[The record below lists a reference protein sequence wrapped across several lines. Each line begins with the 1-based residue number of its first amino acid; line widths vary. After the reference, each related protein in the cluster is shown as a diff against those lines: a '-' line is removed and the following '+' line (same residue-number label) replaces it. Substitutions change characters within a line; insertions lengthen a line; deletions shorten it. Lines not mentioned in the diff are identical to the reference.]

1 MIEMKNPVVELDGDE
16 MARVLWGM
24 IKDALLRPFI
34 DLKTEYYD
42 LGLPHRDETADAVT
56 LEAAEAIRRLHV
68 GVKCATITPNAKRME
83 EYSLHQMWKSPN
95 GTIRAAL
102 DGTVF
107 RAPILTSRI
116 KPHVSNWVK
125 PITIA
130 RHAYG
135 DVYKAAELRVP
146 GPGTA
151 TLTFRSADGAETTQ
165 TVYDFECAGVL
176 QGQYNKDSSIES
188 FARACFSYALS
199 VRQDLWFS
207 AKDTIAKQYDGAFR
221 DIFRRIYEAE
231 FKAAFGD
238 HLLIG
243 RKYLIEHGLE
253 INGLEE
259 TEEDRERTVKGN
271 ISLQLRNPEIDNTH
285 LNEAGYI
292 ALAQGVYEKG
302 KELGY
307 W

>member
-1 MIEMKNPVVELDGDE
+1 MRISILCIATALSASLFLTACSGSQSGQKEQNNAEQNKKEQASESGTESGNSSEYATLHPAYAEVNSPDEEINCWGDSITEGYGGDELTYPDVLAQLTGMPVRNLGVGGEDSREILARSLAYGSQKEDILVIQMGDNGGWDELDELIGQ
-16 MARVLWGM
+16 
-24 IKDALLRPFI
+24 
-34 DLKTEYYD
+34 Y
-42 LGLPHRDETADAVT
+42 
-56 LEAAEAIRRLHV
+56 RRLIDAA
-68 GVKCATITPNAKRME
+68 GTNRYIIITSTDDP
-83 EYSLHQMWKSPN
+83 
-95 GTIRAAL
+95 
-102 DGTVF
+102 D
-107 RAPILTSRI
+107 
-116 KPHVSNWVK
+116 
-125 PITIA
+125 
-130 RHAYG
+130 
-135 DVYKAAELRVP
+135 
-146 GPGTA
+146 
-151 TLTFRSADGAETTQ
+151 
-165 TVYDFECAGVL
+165 DFEQIWGYTNDPIGL
-176 QGQYNKDSSIES
+176 E
-188 FARACFSYALS
+188 
-199 VRQDLWFS
+199 
-207 AKDTIAKQYDGAFR
+207 DTW
-221 DIFRRIYEAE
+221 YEAE

>member
-1 MIEMKNPVVELDGDE
+1 MIPRKFVMTMND
-16 MARVLWGM
+16 
-24 IKDALLRPFI
+24 
-34 DLKTEYYD
+34 
-42 LGLPHRDETADAVT
+42 
-56 LEAAEAIRRLHV
+56 
-68 GVKCATITPNAKRME
+68 
-83 EYSLHQMWKSPN
+83 
-95 GTIRAAL
+95 
-102 DGTVF
+102 F
-107 RAPILTSRI
+107 R
-116 KPHVSNWVK
+116 NQ
-125 PITIA
+125 
-130 RHAYG
+130 
-135 DVYKAAELRVP
+135 ELRCSITFESA
-146 GPGTA
+146 GP
-151 TLTFRSADGAETTQ
+151 FWH
-165 TVYDFECAGVL
+165 
-176 QGQYNKDSSIES
+176 
-188 FARACFSYALS
+188 
-199 VRQDLWFS
+199 LWTPE
-207 AKDTIAKQYDGAFR
+207 DHTILFTS
-221 DIFRRIYEAE
+221 EAE

>member
-1 MIEMKNPVVELDGDE
+1 MMMKRIISVIVLAALPLFASAQKKGNECVLPVPG
-16 MARVLWGM
+16 
-24 IKDALLRPFI
+24 
-34 DLKTEYYD
+34 TET
-42 LGLPHRDETADAVT
+42 RSADA
-56 LEAAEAIRRLHV
+56 
-68 GVKCATITPNAKRME
+68 GWKNNADWMAVAKD
-83 EYSLHQMWKSPN
+83 
-95 GTIRAAL
+95 I
-102 DGTVF
+102 
-107 RAPILTSRI
+107 
-116 KPHVSNWVK
+116 
-125 PITIA
+125 
-130 RHAYG
+130 
-135 DVYKAAELRVP
+135 
-146 GPGTA
+146 TA
-151 TLTFRSADGAETTQ
+151 TLEGKSLDLLLLGDSITQGYGSDGLSYPEVLEQLTDIPVRNFGEGGEDSGEILARSLAYGPQKEDILVIQMGDNGGWDELDELIGQYRRLIDAAGTNRYIIITS
-165 TVYDFECAGVL
+165 TDDPDDFEQIWGYTNDPIGL
-176 QGQYNKDSSIES
+176 E
-188 FARACFSYALS
+188 
-199 VRQDLWFS
+199 
-207 AKDTIAKQYDGAFR
+207 DTW
-221 DIFRRIYEAE
+221 YEAE